1 MRTHITGLEISL
13 SLDTHFEWE
22 FGFMQELLLIQTFNF
37 QEIDHVSSIVP
48 LIPPNLP
55 QTLLSL
61 HQTKQFARTL
71 ITSVVHNQ
79 IFFFISVDSKQ
90 F

>member
-22 FGFMQELLLIQTFNF
+22 FGFMQELLLIQTF

-71 ITSVVHNQ
+71 ITSVVHNR
-79 IFFFISVDSKQ
+79 IFFISVDSKQ